1 MIQGG
6 KMSSIAQA
14 HATKSRRLAVMLF
27 LAAMFFTAG
36 CYYYGPAPA
45 YGPGPTSFDRSWE
58 AARGAAYDEG
68 VRITGE
74 DRSRGVITGVRG
86 DQNVTINVF
95 TQADGSVRVEFNAR
109 GPQGA
114 NSDLASRLSRAY
126 DYRMGR

>member
-1 MIQGG
+1 MH
-6 KMSSIAQA
+6 STANA
-14 HATKSRRLAVMLF
+14 VANKSRRGAIML
-27 LAAMFFTAG
+27 LVAAALSIAG
-36 CYYYGPAPA
+36 CYYYGPSP

-68 VRITGE
+68 VRITNE

-86 DQNVTINVF
+86 DQDVTVNVF

-109 GPQGA
+109 GPQGS

-126 DYRMGR
+126 DRRMGR